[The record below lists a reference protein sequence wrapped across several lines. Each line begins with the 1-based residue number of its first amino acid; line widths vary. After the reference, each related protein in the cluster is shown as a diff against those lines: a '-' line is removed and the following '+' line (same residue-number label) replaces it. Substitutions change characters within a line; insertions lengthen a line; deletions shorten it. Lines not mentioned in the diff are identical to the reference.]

1 MFSVFGRWV
10 LFLVLGCFGCVLGF
24 VWLWLIVMVMRCPGV
39 DFGGLDLYVNYVFV
53 FVDLVCCV
61 G

>member
-1 MFSVFGRWV
+1 MGIVP
-10 LFLVLGCFGCVLGF
+10 CFGVFWLRVGGF
-24 VWLWLIVMVMRCPGV
+24 ARLWLIVMDMRCPGI